1 MQTALRSDS
10 CRSIVIVFRCFRA
23 RKCTRRTQICRK
35 LPRRWRPL
43 SNIRAFTLRENIS
56 FSEAWLNEKR
66 PPDKRHALRSYFQHK
81 PQEVRSKAHEND
93 SFRSSCSEGKPK
105 PKTKHT
111 HNTTKKTIVLLGLY
125 RTLSVFVS
133 SCSQFSFRE
142 KRPSAGFLWEDF
154 PTPRKNMCDATNFTI
169 QITIEIWLILPV
181 VICLFQGLSHACLR
195 ITALQ
200 ESAHGSLHQTQS
212 AAKMLRSPQKWIT
225 WRNAKLI
232 HESMD
237 VLHSR
242 GFGRSEASCE

>member
-93 SFRSSCSEGKPK
+93 SSFFVFGGETQTKN
-105 PKTKHT
+105 KTHT
-111 HNTTKKTIVLLGLY
+111 QYNQKTIVLLGLY

-133 SCSQFSFRE
+133 SCSQFSSFE
-142 KRPSAGFLWEDF
+142 KSV
-154 PTPRKNMCDATNFTI
+154 
-169 QITIEIWLILPV
+169 LPQV
-181 VICLFQGLSHACLR
+181 SCGR
-195 ITALQ
+195 IF
-200 ESAHGSLHQTQS
+200 LHQGKTCVTQH
-212 AAKMLRSPQKWIT
+212 
-225 WRNAKLI
+225 KL
-232 HESMD
+232 HNYSN
-237 VLHSR
+237 HN
-242 GFGRSEASCE
+242 

>member
-1 MQTALRSDS
+1 MQTALRSDL
-10 CRSIVIVFRCFRA
+10 CRSAVIVFRCFRA

-111 HNTTKKTIVLLGLY
+111 HNTTKKRSFFWVCIGRCL
-125 RTLSVFVS
+125 
-133 SCSQFSFRE
+133 FSFHLVRNS
-142 KRPSAGFLWEDF
+142 RPS
-154 PTPRKNMCDATNFTI
+154 RKASF
-169 QITIEIWLILPV
+169 
-181 VICLFQGLSHACLR
+181 R
-195 ITALQ
+195 
-200 ESAHGSLHQTQS
+200 
-212 AAKMLRSPQKWIT
+212 RSP
-225 WRNAKLI
+225 
-232 HESMD
+232 
-237 VLHSR
+237 VG
-242 GFGRSEASCE
+242 GFSYTKEKHV